1 MERKVKA
8 SGEWSLFLVL
18 IAAGLVLLNVLS
30 AFYYTRWDLTER
42 RLHSLSG
49 GTKRLLGDLDD
60 VLTVRAYFSA
70 DLPPPFNAHERA
82 VRDLLDEY
90 RAASRG
96 KMRVEIVHPSGN
108 EELEAQ
114 AEEDGVSKVPH
125 AALKADQAHEVLGY
139 RGVAFLYRGESKS
152 IPVLSRDA
160 DISGLEYAFTTTIRQ
175 VVGEK
180 RSIGFTAGH
189 GEPGVV
195 PPPPRQSPMEPEPDP
210 GISYLTKIVESY
222 NLRELSLKARRPDPE
237 EIRGLVVVGPNE
249 DFGEEELYR
258 IDQFLMQGGALA
270 FFLNGVNVEDNYGEL
285 RASSNNLE
293 RLFDLLRG
301 YGVQVGNDIVMDVQ
315 TDRFV
320 ISKSVRTPL
329 GNLPMSMPV
338 AYPGWP
344 HFATEQ
350 IAEEHPLL
358 YRLPGLTL
366 LWPSTVRITREAAEN
381 EGVRAKVLAR
391 TTDQAWAQRDNF
403 ELDPA
408 HEDERWMK
416 VRDEA
421 HSRGTY
427 PVVVELTGSFRSRW
441 AGQSPPAGAEQGGDE
456 GEAPEH
462 LDESRSPGRIL
473 VVGDADFLQ
482 PVWVGSQ
489 RRPRFT
495 QSNITFMMNALD
507 WIAEDEDL
515 IEVRAKRLEDPS
527 LPEME
532 DSKRELIKW
541 GNILAWPVLFLIFGG
556 VRWSMRKRAREQV
569 GKEWSKRGGGR

>member
-18 IAAGLVLLNVLS
+18 IGAGLVLLNVLS

-42 RLHSLSG
+42 HLHSLSN
-49 GTKRLLGDLDD
+49 GTKRLLGSLED
-60 VLTVRAYFSA
+60 VLTVRAYFSE

-90 RAASRG
+90 RANSHG
-96 KMRVEIVHPSGN
+96 KMRVEIIHPSGN

-125 AALKADQAHEVLGY
+125 AALEQDQAHEVLGY
-139 RGVAFLYRGESKS
+139 RGLAFLYRGETKS

-160 DISGLEYAFTTTIRQ
+160 DISGLEYEFTTTIRQ
-175 VVGEK
+175 VTGEK

-195 PPPPRQSPMEPEPDP
+195 PPPPRQNPMEPEPDP
-210 GISYLTKIVESY
+210 GISYLNKIVDNY

-249 DFGEEELYR
+249 DFDETELYR
-258 IDQFLMQGGALA
+258 IDQYLMQGGALA
-270 FFLNGVNVEDNYGEL
+270 FFLNGVNVEESYGEL
-285 RASSNNLE
+285 RASANNTE
-293 RLFDLLRG
+293 RLFDLLRS
-301 YGVQVGNDIVMDVQ
+301 YGVQVSNDVVMDVQ
-315 TDRFV
+315 TDRYV
-320 ISKSVRTPL
+320 LTKSVRTPL

-338 AYPGWP
+338 PYPGWP
-344 HFATEQ
+344 HFGVEQ
-350 IAEEHPLL
+350 IDEDHPILF
-358 YRLPGLTL
+358 RLPGLTL
-366 LWPSTVRITREAAEN
+366 LWPSAVRVSRDVASN
-381 EGVRAKVLAR
+381 EGLRARVLVR
-391 TTDQAWAQRDNF
+391 TTDQAWDQTDNF
-403 ELDPA
+403 DIDPA
-408 HEDERWMK
+408 HEDQQWMS
-416 VRDEA
+416 VREEA
-421 HSRGTY
+421 HSRGTF
-427 PVVVELTGSFRSRW
+427 PIVVELSGNFRSHW
-441 AGQSPPAGAEQGGDE
+441 AGQSPPDGADAAGEDE
-456 GEAPEH
+456 EAPEH
-462 LDESRSPGRIL
+462 LDESRAPGRIL

-495 QSNITFMMNALD
+495 QSNITFMMNTLD
-507 WIAEDEDL
+507 WLAEDEDL

-527 LPEME
+527 LPEMT

-541 GNILAWPVLFLIFGG
+541 GNILAWPTLFLLFGLL
-556 VRWSMRKRAREQV
+556 RWSMRKRAREQL
-569 GKEWSKRGGGR
+569 GKEWKKRGGGR